1 MEEWGLSDKG
11 FNRPTQAEL
20 KVSVDQYFRESF
32 GDDVNL
38 SPKSPTGILSDLI
51 SWLGAKQYELAEKTY
66 LSGHPS
72 EAEGVQLDY
81 LTAFYNTSRNPEQYA
96 AEYVKIFGTPGY
108 TIEAGTRYETET
120 GIDVATTEDITLD
133 AAGFGSVWAVATEPG
148 VIGNVPVGSITVQS
162 EPSADVISVTNENA
176 FTGGRDAET
185 TEELRAR
192 LLGSGSSIGSGTLN
206 ATLASVLNL
215 PGVRAANIIVNNTGS
230 SVNGQ
235 PAHSNQLYVLGGESQ
250 AIADKL
256 MDNFTGMQFYGTT
269 TRTVKDISGTTHTMG
284 YTPAT
289 LVNIYSSITLTTD
302 STFESDGV
310 SKVKDAVVKLIG
322 GTATDGT
329 VYSGLSMGDDVVY
342 SRVLSA
348 IVNVQGVVDATIT
361 IGKSANP
368 DKTNNIVV
376 NVNEVAQVNAVNI
389 TVTA

>member
-1 MEEWGLSDKG
+1 MEEWGLTDKG

-51 SWLGAKQYELAEKTY
+51 SWLGEKQYELAEKTY

-96 AEYVKIFGTPGY
+96 QDTLTITGTPLY
-108 TIEAGTRYETET
+108 TIEAGTRFETES
-120 GIDVATTEDITLD
+120 GFDVSTIEDLTLD
-133 AAGFGSVWAVATEPG
+133 ANGNGTVGAVALTPG
-148 VIGNVPVGSITVQS
+148 VAGNVPAGTIVVQS
-162 EPSADVISVTNENA
+162 EPSADVLTVTNENP

-192 LLGSGSSIGSGTLN
+192 LLNSGSSIGSGTVN
-206 ATLASVLNL
+206 AVVASVLNL
-215 PGVRAANIIVNNTGS
+215 PGVRAANVIVNNTDDI
-230 SVNGQ
+230 VNGQ
-235 PAHSNQLYVLGGESQ
+235 PAHSNQLFVLGGDSQ
-250 AIADKL
+250 TIADTL
-256 MDNFTGMQFYGTT
+256 MDNFTGIQFYGTT
-269 TRTVKDISGTTHTMG
+269 TRTVKDISGNTHTMG
-284 YTPAT
+284 YTPAS
-289 LVNIYSSITLTTD
+289 LINIYSSITLTTD

-310 SKVKDAVVKLIG
+310 TKVKNAVVRLIG
-322 GTATDGT
+322 GTASDGT
-329 VYSGLSMGDDVVY
+329 IYSGLSMGDDVIY

-348 IVNVQGVVDATIT
+348 VVNVQGVVDATLN
-361 IGKSANP
+361 IGREPNP
-368 DKTNNIVV
+368 DETGNIVV